1 MRRISLHVTQYIL
14 CSLLIS
20 WQVNLFAEFSK
31 EQLQWL
37 ESEAEHP
44 TQNVN
49 EGQLEFISV
58 VADKAE
64 HEQSMQIAVTEETI
78 DSGWAVIKQCHK
90 NLDQVEKL
98 EIVFHRHRVRNLQV
112 LNYKN
117 IGKAWAVVDRVKVRN
132 IQSGSFI
139 CLQAESLIFRENA
152 GQARSRT
159 YEMVNG
165 PFMRRFFDG
174 YYPLT
179 LSLDISYPVDRLR
192 LVSVSPE
199 AQPGWKIRY
208 DAGRIFLNG
217 RFEGKLSTRIR
228 FSPKK

>member
-1 MRRISLHVTQYIL
+1 MRRVSVNVTQYIL
-14 CSLLIS
+14 CGLLIS
-20 WQVNLFAEFSK
+20 WQVSLFAQFSE

-44 TQNVN
+44 TQSVN

-58 VADKAE
+58 VADKVE

-78 DSGWAVIKQCHK
+78 DSGWALIKQCHK

-112 LNYKN
+112 LSYEN
-117 IGKAWAVVDRVKVRN
+117 IEKAWAVVDHVKVRN
-132 IQSGSFI
+132 IQSGSVI
-139 CLQAESLIFRENA
+139 CLQAESLIFRPVG
-152 GQARSRT
+152 GQDKLRI

-179 LSLDISYPVDRLR
+179 LSLGVSYPGDRLH

-228 FSPKK
+228 FSTKK